1 MTYPMFIFAALFLLE
16 SGRIR
21 NAVPFSLANAHSA
34 HGEALHFWKQWEIFQ
49 VICVGIIFPEVA
61 V

>member
-34 HGEALHFWKQWEIFQ
+34 HGEALHFWKQ
-49 VICVGIIFPEVA
+49 
-61 V
+61 